1 MQQQI
6 NETSCTSSRSSW
18 QAQLLQVSA
27 ELSER
32 LQDPHFVAT
41 RCNLDGSGDLNL
53 RELQLAA
60 RVLGID
66 GHQLQQLRAERQISK
81 ERFAAMVADFHGEGK
96 RTVATVPHC
105 LRGMALGQLQHLDSL
120 FVQTGW
126 LQAQCNSFNK
136 DNANAILRGERFEQR
151 PNLYALDTFVVTP
164 TTKPGNCAARD
175 QDGLQWIPAATGT
188 SSFSELVNPYGLYV
202 HCFVSHYWGHDFSS
216 TVKALALWADAKMT
230 EQPQCLVFWI
240 CLFALNQHIAAEEV
254 GGNPREGP
262 FNAALAQASCGAVMV
277 VDEQISPFGRIWC
290 LFEISRLKDLQ
301 RPFELISA
309 MGSLCRPETF
319 QQQAAA
325 AEMMQNAAEALW
337 TVSATSAESSMA
349 ADKYQIWSEIADK
362 CWRCEIDAQGAESFF
377 IQGMRKGILH
387 KYFLDFDYYVR
398 SLLSTSVLGLLL
410 ARSEYALAAKCCIH
424 GAGFDKEQL
433 AEICSSFTRKT
444 QRKAWLNQL
453 LTTASDASMS
463 QLLFEHSADADA
475 ANDYGSTALILAA
488 GAGKEAVAK
497 VLLEHRADVGK
508 ANQHNRTALMA
519 ASFCG
524 HPALVK
530 LLLEH
535 DADVRAVDHLG
546 RTALLAAAFGGHGTV
561 VKLLLEHGT
570 HGTCNQTVVHRFGF
584 NLSTLGSASKP
595 LGADVKALSAAL
607 ISAAEAGHEAVAKL
621 LLEHAADVHVKDG
634 HGRTALM
641 LTRAS
646 AQRMRSEGHKA
657 VAKLLLEHGAG

>member
-1 MQQQI
+1 M
-6 NETSCTSSRSSW
+6 
-18 QAQLLQVSA
+18 
-27 ELSER
+27 
-32 LQDPHFVAT
+32 
-41 RCNLDGSGDLNL
+41 
-53 RELQLAA
+53 
-60 RVLGID
+60 
-66 GHQLQQLRAERQISK
+66 
-81 ERFAAMVADFHGEGK
+81 
-96 RTVATVPHC
+96 
-105 LRGMALGQLQHLDSL
+105 
-120 FVQTGW
+120 
-126 LQAQCNSFNK
+126 
-136 DNANAILRGERFEQR
+136 
-151 PNLYALDTFVVTP
+151 VTP
-164 TTKPGNCAARD
+164 TTKPGNSAARD
-175 QDGLQWIPAATGT
+175 QDGLQSIPAATGT

-240 CLFALNQHIAAEEV
+240 CLFALNQHNAAEEV

-262 FNAALAQASCGAVMV
+262 FNASLAQASCGAVMV
-277 VDEQISPFGRIWC
+277 VDEQISPFRRIWC

-301 RPFELISA
+301 RPFELIST
-309 MGSLCRPETF
+309 MGSLSRPETF

-349 ADKYQIWSEIADK
+349 ADKYQIWSQIADK
-362 CWRCEIDAQGAESFF
+362 CWRDAIDAQGAERFF
-377 IQGMRKGILH
+377 MQGMRKGILH

-398 SLLSTSVLGLLL
+398 SLLSTSVLRLLL

-433 AEICSSFTRKT
+433 AEICSSFTRET

-463 QLLFEHSADADA
+463 QRLFEHSADADA
-475 ANDYGSTALILAA
+475 ANNYGSTALVLAA

-535 DADVRAVDHLG
+535 DADVRAVDLSG
-546 RTALLAAAFGGHGTV
+546 RTALMAAAFGGHGTV
-561 VKLLLEHGT
+561 VKLLLEHGK
-570 HGTCNQTVVHRFGF
+570 HGTWNQTAFHRFGF
-584 NLSTLGSASKP
+584 NLSTFGFASKP
-595 LGADVKALSAAL
+595 RHGADVKAASAAL

-634 HGRTALM
+634 RGRTALM

-646 AQRMRSEGHKA
+646 PQHMTSEGHKA